1 MEFPFKETH
10 LQDNLYL
17 REFEEN
23 VDIDDL
29 EWHRD
34 REDRIVEII
43 GTTDWQLQ
51 MDNQLPEPLI
61 EGREYLIPKG
71 VYHRVIKGSGELK
84 IQIEFI

>member
-1 MEFPFKETH
+1 MFPFKETQ

-17 REFEEN
+17 REFEET

-43 GTTDWQLQ
+43 GDTDWQLQ
-51 MDNQLPEPLI
+51 MDNELPKPMT
-61 EGREYLIPKG
+61 GRIFIPKEI
-71 VYHRVIKGSGELK
+71 YHRVIKGTGDLK
-84 IQIEFI
+84 VKITKL

>member
-1 MEFPFKETH
+1 MEFPFKESKIEG
-10 LQDNLYL
+10 NLYL
-17 REFEEN
+17 REFEES

-51 MDNQLPEPLI
+51 MDNELPKI
-61 EGREYLIPKG
+61 MSGKFFIPKE
-71 VYHRVIKGSGELK
+71 VWHRIIKGNGDLK
-84 IQIEFI
+84 VRITKL

>member
-1 MEFPFKETH
+1 MEFPFKESKIEG
-10 LQDNLYL
+10 NLYL
-17 REFEEN
+17 REFEES

-51 MDNQLPEPLI
+51 MDNELPKKI
-61 EGREYLIPKG
+61 EKNSIIEIPPY
-71 VYHRVIKGSGELK
+71 VYHRVIKGDGDLIVSIKES
-84 IQIEFI
+84 